1 MCIIVSM
8 DNYCGSKS
16 FVSMETLIIY
26 PFLVIVL
33 SLFPGL
39 KGSEWNVIKNQP
51 TWKSRGPGKCRA

>member
-1 MCIIVSM
+1 M